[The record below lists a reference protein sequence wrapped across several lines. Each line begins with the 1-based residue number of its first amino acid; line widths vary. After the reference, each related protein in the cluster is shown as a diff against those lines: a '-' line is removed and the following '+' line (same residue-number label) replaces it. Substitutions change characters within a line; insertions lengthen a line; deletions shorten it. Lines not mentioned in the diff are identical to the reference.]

1 MNELFPRNYRAR
13 SKKYLRPISSPPCF
27 NSFHSYIRKDPIQE
41 LFQSHGKIKILI
53 KVLSQNN
60 VSTIRTPLSLNE
72 WNELCKEYI
81 YIYLRRSSKF
91 NWINYSRKK
100 KGKKFLSNKIHP
112 SAVHEPLS
120 NTSPNVANLGH
131 SPVHQRRRN
140 DLIEMRRTK
149 LTFTTSR
156 PDEASPLVK
165 YPFSWR
171 ASSFAGAR
179 QMGYYLRKV
188 LFQSQGVI
196 RISSAGRASSTRGGR
211 KMKRK
216 RRREEEEDGPT
227 NETTN
232 RTSSLL
238 CQKTFLS
245 FSHSTY
251 EHIPSH
257 EEDDDPP
264 L

>member
-1 MNELFPRNYRAR
+1 
-13 SKKYLRPISSPPCF
+13 
-27 NSFHSYIRKDPIQE
+27 
-41 LFQSHGKIKILI
+41 
-53 KVLSQNN
+53 
-60 VSTIRTPLSLNE
+60 
-72 WNELCKEYI
+72 
-81 YIYLRRSSKF
+81 
-91 NWINYSRKK
+91 
-100 KGKKFLSNKIHP
+100 
-112 SAVHEPLS
+112 
-120 NTSPNVANLGH
+120 
-131 SPVHQRRRN
+131 
-140 DLIEMRRTK
+140 MRRTK

-211 KMKRK
+211 KT
-216 RRREEEEDGPT
+216 RRRRWREEEDGPT

-251 EHIPSH
+251 ERIPSH
-257 EEDDDPP
+257 EETMMIYPYNSAPSVRKDVFGERKQEIYIFSFPSFQFYFADLTIFIRVNGIYVYIYLEEIKGWWYWWKIYGSKFLLQNCGTLRSFVLGGGVSRAGSLFSVKGSEELERDVEGFKEGEEKVAGSSNAISYKRMIYSFAIVFLLPQS
-264 L
+264 LRF

>member
-1 MNELFPRNYRAR
+1 MN
-13 SKKYLRPISSPPCF
+13 
-27 NSFHSYIRKDPIQE
+27 
-41 LFQSHGKIKILI
+41 
-53 KVLSQNN
+53 
-60 VSTIRTPLSLNE
+60 
-72 WNELCKEYI
+72 LCKEYI
-81 YIYLRRSSKF
+81 YIFDDLQSLIELITLER
-91 NWINYSRKK
+91 K
-100 KGKKFLSNKIHP
+100 KGKNFYPIKFTRQRSTNRCRTRLRTWRIW
-112 SAVHEPLS
+112 V
-120 NTSPNVANLGH
+120 T
-131 SPVHQRRRN
+131 PVHQRRRN